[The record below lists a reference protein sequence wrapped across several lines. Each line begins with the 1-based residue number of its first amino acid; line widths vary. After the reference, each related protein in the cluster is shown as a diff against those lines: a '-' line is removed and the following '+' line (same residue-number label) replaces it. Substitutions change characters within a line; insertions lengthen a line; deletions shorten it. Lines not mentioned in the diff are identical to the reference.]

1 MVVGIINENAIFT
14 YIQVSTSHK
23 KMNKVNSIIYAIST
37 RLRPKIMTATS
48 TMIALM
54 PLALGTGTGTGALLH
69 QPLAIAV
76 IGGVLVALPLL
87 IMVLPTLLN
96 LLAFKE
102 EVKNKKAV

>member
-1 MVVGIINENAIFT
+1 
-14 YIQVSTSHK
+14 
-23 KMNKVNSIIYAIST
+23 
-37 RLRPKIMTATS
+37 MTATS